1 MDAVFCVFFPCF
13 FFIVTAGNL
22 KGVLESDSS
31 ALSLSLSLSLSLY
44 IYIYIYKI
52 IFKLFLF

>member
-31 ALSLSLSLSLSLY
+31 ALSLSLSLY
-44 IYIYIYKI
+44 IYIHIYI
-52 IFKLFLF
+52 KLFLNYFLF